1 MLYFGLIDAK
11 IRASYINLPVPLIK
25 KLHTKKLSNFA
36 KIQFLCLKY
45 LINSFFVF
53 CYLGKVTKNKK
64 MSCPVYLLFT
74 EQVYFLLVNKKN
86 LSENWF

>member
-36 KIQFLCLKY
+36 KIQFKVSHQF
-45 LINSFFVF
+45 IF
-53 CYLGKVTKNKK
+53 CF
-64 MSCPVYLLFT
+64 LLFG
-74 EQVYFLLVNKKN
+74 Q
-86 LSENWF
+86 SEEK